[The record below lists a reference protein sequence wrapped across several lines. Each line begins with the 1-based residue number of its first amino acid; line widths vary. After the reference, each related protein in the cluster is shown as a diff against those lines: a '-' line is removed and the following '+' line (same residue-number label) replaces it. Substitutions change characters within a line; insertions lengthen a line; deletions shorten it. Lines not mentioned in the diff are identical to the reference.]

1 VNGRMS
7 KMKLDV
13 IEKRLK
19 AKNVSQYE
27 IFLIERKIFESI
39 FLKNKPDNE
48 REISSTEYFLRI
60 LNQSENKT
68 GIGIIKA
75 NSMDL
80 RDIDY
85 TIEICLRASKT
96 NATPKYTF
104 PGKKSIPEISMVDKK
119 VLNDPVGIKNDL
131 CEELI
136 KVINEQKNVLPTFG
150 RFRIHIHNSF
160 LRNSNHLNLEASKTF
175 FFSELSLKA
184 KKDNKLAEYWT
195 VNYFKER
202 EHLNF
207 ERRIKKWA
215 NLAID
220 NMLAE
225 LPKPNSKTIVIFP
238 PPVLK
243 IAINSVIGFHTL
255 GMAHFEKVSAFNLG
269 EKIASDNFSLKDNG
283 LLEGGLNTNP
293 WDGEGNP
300 HQKTELID
308 QGVFKNRLYDQKY
321 ALLENALPT
330 GNGIR
335 DDDGS
340 VINGI
345 SNFTILP
352 GETSL
357 DEMISSIDEGY
368 YIDMFSWLHPDPIS
382 GFFGAEIRNG
392 YYIQNGEFKNPIKLG
407 NVSGNVLQM
416 INNCLYIS
424 KEREFA
430 ENSYL
435 PYIAFTD
442 LEISS

>member
-1 VNGRMS
+1 MS
-7 KMKLDV
+7 KMKLDI

-19 AKNVSQYE
+19 AKKISQYE
-27 IFLIERKIFESI
+27 IFLIERNIFESI
-39 FLKNKPDNE
+39 FLKNKLDNE
-48 REISSTEYFLRI
+48 REIESAEYFLRI

-68 GIGIIKA
+68 GIGIIKG
-75 NSMDL
+75 NSMNL
-80 RDIDY
+80 QNIDN
-85 TIEICLRASKT
+85 TIETCLRASKT
-96 NATPKYTF
+96 NATSKYTF
-104 PGKKSIPEISMVDKK
+104 PEKKSIPEISMVDKK

-131 CEELI
+131 YKELI
-136 KVINEQKNVLPTFG
+136 EVVNEQKNVVPTFG
-150 RFRIHIHNSF
+150 RFRIHVHHSF
-160 LRNSNHLNLEASKTF
+160 LRNSNQLNLEASKTF

-184 KKDNKLAEYWT
+184 EKDNKLAEYWT
-195 VNYFKER
+195 VNYYKER

-207 ERRIKKWA
+207 EHRIKKWA
-215 NLAID
+215 KLAID
-220 NMLAE
+220 NLKAE
-225 LPKPNSKTIVIFP
+225 LPKPNPKTIVVFP

-255 GMAHFEKVSAFNLG
+255 GMAHFEKVSAFNLE

-283 LLEGGLNTNP
+283 LLEGGLNTSP

-300 HQKTELID
+300 HQKTELIN

-321 ALLENALPT
+321 ALLENAVST

-340 VINGI
+340 VINGV

-352 GETSL
+352 GEISL
-357 DEMISSIDEGY
+357 DEMISNIDEGY
-368 YIDMFSWLHPDPIS
+368 YIEMFSWLNPDPIS

-392 YYIQNGEFKNPIKLG
+392 YYIQNGEFKNPIKQG

-430 ENSYL
+430 ENSL
-435 PYIAFTD
+435 FPYIAFTN
-442 LEISS
+442 LHLSS